1 MQIKV
6 MPFLTK
12 KGNRV
17 AKAAI
22 EFSSDTDGFMRGCQ
36 LVGFTICDEPE
47 KGLFVL
53 FPCSLVKR
61 EQDTKPYFFLRPL
74 TETFLSDLESA
85 ILDTYESMVAFN
97 SPRISQAAP
106 QSATKA

>member
-1 MQIKV
+1 MKIKV

-22 EFSSDTDGFMRGCQ
+22 EFSDDSDACMRGCQ
-36 LVGFTICDEPE
+36 LVGFTICDGD
-47 KGLFVL
+47 KGLWVQ
-53 FPCSLVKR
+53 FPSSLVKR
-61 EQDTKPYFFLRPL
+61 ETGTKPYFFLRPL
-74 TETFLSDLESA
+74 HESFLANLENA

-97 SPRISQAAP
+97 SP
-106 QSATKA
+106 

>member
-1 MQIKV
+1 MTKESNGMKIKV
-6 MPFLTK
+6 EPFLIK

-22 EFSSDTDGFMRGCQ
+22 EFESHDSFLAGFHM
-36 LVGFTICDEPE
+36 VGFTICDDSE

-53 FPCSLVKR
+53 FPASITKR
-61 EQDTKPYFFLRPL
+61 SESDGPNRPFFFLRPDRDDRL
-74 TETFLSDLESA
+74 DILQNL

-97 SPRISQAAP
+97 RPVV
-106 QSATKA
+106 KE